1 MKNYN
6 DFLKE
11 ELNNFAG
18 NFPQYINNIPEF
30 FNLLCKL
37 TEEKVSKETKRE
49 IYAAL
54 AYFVLPNDVISE
66 DVYGPAGYIDDLFV
80 CCLVLKKIENKYGL
94 KLLEKYWLG
103 DGEIKKVLN
112 LCYTETLKELKEQ
125 DLVEAVLKETTLEM
139 EK

>member
-1 MKNYN
+1 M
-6 DFLKE
+6 
-11 ELNNFAG
+11 
-18 NFPQYINNIPEF
+18 
-30 FNLLCKL
+30 
-37 TEEKVSKETKRE
+37 
-49 IYAAL
+49 
-54 AYFVLPNDVISE
+54 
-66 DVYGPAGYIDDLFV
+66 FV

-94 KLLEKYWLG
+94 KLLEKYWVG

>member
-80 CCLVLKKIENKYGL
+80 CCLVLKKIQ
-94 KLLEKYWLG
+94 
-103 DGEIKKVLN
+103 ILN
-112 LCYTETLKELKEQ
+112 PHIAFY
-125 DLVEAVLKETTLEM
+125 
-139 EK
+139 